1 MAGRSQLEYPQR
13 RRCLACRGSLGAGV
27 GDAVLFGLY
36 CSPICAGIPNPATRA
51 DQAPRECRTE
61 RDGRTVFK
69 RRYRCEAEIPVRLRE
84 DPSSAW
90 YRCQACGHLHI
101 GHSRVDFTAG
111 MTRTLTTRAQVAELL
126 VKSRGQASIKQ
137 VAEVLKVPQVRVR
150 ECEDPAFPN
159 PRLDVVFALLA
170 LYRLKLAV
178 QFSGTR
184 HSAA

>member
-1 MAGRSQLEYPQR
+1 M
-13 RRCLACRGSLGAGV
+13 
-27 GDAVLFGLY
+27 
-36 CSPICAGIPNPATRA
+36 
-51 DQAPRECRTE
+51 
-61 RDGRTVFK
+61 
-69 RRYRCEAEIPVRLRE
+69 RLRE
-84 DPSSAW
+84 DPSSSW

-101 GHSRVDFTAG
+101 GHSRLDLTAG
-111 MTRTLTTRAQVAELL
+111 MTRALSDRQQLAELL
-126 VKSRGQASIKQ
+126 SKSRGQASIKQ

>member
-1 MAGRSQLEYPQR
+1 M
-13 RRCLACRGSLGAGV
+13 
-27 GDAVLFGLY
+27 
-36 CSPICAGIPNPATRA
+36 
-51 DQAPRECRTE
+51 
-61 RDGRTVFK
+61 
-69 RRYRCEAEIPVRLRE
+69 RLRE
-84 DPSSAW
+84 DPSSSW

-101 GHSRVDFTAG
+101 GHSRLDLTAG

-150 ECEDPAFPN
+150 ECEDPGFPN
-159 PRLDVVFALLA
+159 PRLDVLFALLA
-170 LYRLKLAV
+170 LYRLKMAV